1 VVTQPADAS
10 GRAAAAESRVPEGPA
25 ETIRVG
31 MTLLDKLMMLVGE
44 LVLARNQLR
53 QFSNT
58 AQNIEA

>member
-1 VVTQPADAS
+1 
-10 GRAAAAESRVPEGPA
+10 
-25 ETIRVG
+25 